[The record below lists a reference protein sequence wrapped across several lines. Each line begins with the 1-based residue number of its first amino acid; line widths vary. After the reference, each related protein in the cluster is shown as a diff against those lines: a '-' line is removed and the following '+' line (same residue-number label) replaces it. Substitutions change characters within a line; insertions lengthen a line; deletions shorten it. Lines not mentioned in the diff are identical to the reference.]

1 MRMMKV
7 AGALALAT
15 VFTLPTAAQ
24 ISVLPAGGGDSFQ
37 LPGAGRQV
45 KTGTGRVKGRLVSGD
60 TGNPVR
66 RAQVRITGTEIMPK
80 TVATDNEGRFEFRD
94 LPAGSYTVNASKSG
108 YVTVN
113 YGQKRPFE
121 PGKPIDLVDGQAVDN
136 ADITMP
142 RGSVI
147 AGRIMDEFGEPVAD
161 TTVTAMRSAWVN
173 GKKRLQPAGRT
184 ATTNDLGQY
193 RIYGLPPGDYFVS
206 ATLRGGVQEMMMVE
220 AAMSIR
226 TAVTASAAGASEA
239 PAAGYAPTYYP
250 GTPNGSEAQKLTLA
264 VGQETQNTD
273 FALMPVRLV
282 KVSGSVIT
290 SDGRPGDGV
299 IVSAAPRNASDG
311 ITSILGGGS
320 ARTDKNGHFTL
331 AGIAPGD
338 YTLNARASQVITS
351 SGDGNRVSIT
361 MMRTVGGD
369 GDGSQEFGS
378 IPLSVSADDLSNIV
392 IVTAKGATATGRV
405 VWEGGSKPSSNP
417 LRISAA
423 ALDQDG
429 PLAMLG
435 GSSSVTPDDTFEIKG
450 LGGPRMFRVMNIPA
464 GWVLKAVRHNGADI
478 TDTGVDIRSSE
489 PIAGIEVVLTAKT
502 TEVNG
507 GAKAGSRPAT
517 DYTVVIF
524 SDDPEKWRVPMSRH
538 IRTARP
544 NQHGRF
550 MLKNLPAGS
559 YYAVAVEYLAEGD
572 WNDPDVLER
581 LKGKATRFTLGEGD
595 VKTLEL
601 DLESL

>member
-1 MRMMKV
+1 MRMMKA
-7 AGALALAT
+7 AGALALAFL
-15 VFTLPTAAQ
+15 FTLPTAAQ
-24 ISVLPAGGGDSFQ
+24 ISVLPAGGGEPFQ
-37 LPGAGRQV
+37 MPGPGRQM
-45 KTGTGRVKGRLVSGD
+45 KTGTGRVKGRLVSAD

-66 RAQVRITGTEIMPK
+66 RAQVRISGADIMPK
-80 TVATDNEGRFEFRD
+80 TVATDNDGRFEFKD

-108 YVTVN
+108 YVSVN

-121 PGKPIDLVDGQAVDN
+121 PGRPIELVDGQAVDN

-161 TTVTAMRSAWVN
+161 TTVTALRSTWVN

-206 ATLRGGVQEMMMVE
+206 ATLRGGMQEVMMVE
-220 AAMSIR
+220 AAMTLR
-226 TAVTASAAGASEA
+226 TAVSSAA
-239 PAAGYAPTYYP
+239 PADGPTSGYAPTYYP

-282 KVSGSVIT
+282 KVSGSVVT
-290 SDGRPGDGV
+290 SDGRPSEGV
-299 IVSAAPRNASDG
+299 IVNATPRNSNDALAG
-311 ITSILGGGS
+311 LLGGAS
-320 ARTDKNGHFTL
+320 ARTDKNGNFTL
-331 AGIAPGD
+331 TGIAPGD
-338 YTLNARASQVITS
+338 YTLNARANQVIS
-351 SGDGNRVSIT
+351 SGGDGNRMVFT
-361 MMRTVGGD
+361 MTRTMGGD

-378 IPLSVSADDLSNIV
+378 TPLSVSADDMSNVI
-392 IVTAKGATATGRV
+392 IVTSKGATATGRV
-405 VWEGGSKPSSNP
+405 VWEGGSKPASSP

-435 GSSSVTPDDTFEIKG
+435 GSSSVTPEDTFEIKG
-450 LGGPRMFRVMNIPA
+450 LGGPRLFRVMNIPA
-464 GWVLKAVRHNGADI
+464 GWVLKAVRYNGADI

-489 PIAGIEVVLTAKT
+489 PVAGIEVVLTART

-507 GAKAGSRPAT
+507 GAKAGSGPAA

-538 IRTARP
+538 IMTARP
-544 NQHGRF
+544 NQQGRF
-550 MLKNLPAGS
+550 QLKNLPAGS
-559 YYAVAVEYLAEGD
+559 YYAVAVDYIAQGD

-581 LKGKATRFTLGEGD
+581 LKGKATRFTLNEGD
-595 VKTLEL
+595 VKTLDL
-601 DLESL
+601 DLESM